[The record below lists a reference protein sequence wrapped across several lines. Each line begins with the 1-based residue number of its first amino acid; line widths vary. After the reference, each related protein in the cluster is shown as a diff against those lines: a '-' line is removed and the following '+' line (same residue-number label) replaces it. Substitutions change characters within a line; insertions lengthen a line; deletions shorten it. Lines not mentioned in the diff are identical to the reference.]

1 MVKPIKQFEISSL
14 KVSGFKCFAEERS
27 FSFGPMNAIF
37 GHNAQGK
44 STIADAI
51 SYAITGVSFF
61 GSNRMDRLRAPGKNI
76 SVELQIVDGEG
87 QPHCLIRNRV
97 GDNTDVFWDGQP
109 IAAKDLNTVFAERD
123 LFLAVF
129 NPLYL
134 IEVLGNKGRDLF
146 ERYMPEVPHEKVM
159 EQLSEHNQ
167 SILAQNPFLS
177 PEALVK
183 QTRES
188 IRELE
193 STLTYCQGQQDLLR
207 SQREQS
213 GVLLADRQKEL
224 QDCRVRIQELES
236 IRTTGFDGSDLKER
250 LADLYSL
257 HEEYVREQASLP
269 QTDDLDAKF
278 RDLTQKR
285 AKREADVYHSQYA
298 QALADTQ
305 KQINELGMELARHR
319 HILAGL
325 QPGIR
330 CPMCYQTVTQE
341 TLPALKD
348 EFEATIRRI
357 CAQGK
362 ELSGQLDELH
372 GLDEKARE
380 VFEAF
385 RAQDIAMCNLELA
398 DIELRRQ
405 QAVDAVRAENERR
418 QQKISEIRE
427 EIQNIE
433 LDLET
438 GRLSSEE
445 MVELECFKERAK
457 ALEAEIEVLTE
468 QQGSSMGADVAPGIS
483 AEEINAEI
491 VKKNELLIQG
501 LQVRLDDEKNPERKY
516 RWLASRGRPHGV
528 RCPAW
533 IHVTGN
539 PSATT
544 AYLTEGGLKGDVA
557 SFLDDDALFLCFAGV
572 TAVKHLEDTLRQME
586 QIQEVV
592 ITLDMDKLMNWRVQN
607 ALTKIIA
614 LVRSIRGIKIR
625 VMNWNMTFKGI
636 DDFYLARNY
645 AAKQGVNILDMSS
658 NFITI
663 YLEDLWKREYPKQ
676 DRGFIHTCE
685 WEELTL
691 PVNELTAD
699 PPKDMRKAKNY
710 LRLLQEG
717 TADFPPLVCVN
728 RMVIDG
734 QHRFW
739 AYRQA
744 GFQQVKVYQNKPWAM
759 PAAA

>member
-418 QQKISEIRE
+418 QQKTSEIRE

-491 VKKNELLIQG
+491 VKKNELLTALSSYIAERVRQRFDHLDLNRVSISLYEVSKTTGEVRDVFKFNYEDRPYVILSLSEKIKAG
-501 LQVRLDDEKNPERKY
+501 LEVSEL
-516 RWLASRGRPHGV
+516 
-528 RCPAW
+528 
-533 IHVTGN
+533 
-539 PSATT
+539 
-544 AYLTEGGLKGDVA
+544 LKKI
-557 SFLDDDALFLCFAGV
+557 AGINYPV
-572 TAVKHLEDTLRQME
+572 
-586 QIQEVV
+586 
-592 ITLDMDKLMNWRVQN
+592 
-607 ALTKIIA
+607 
-614 LVRSIRGIKIR
+614 
-625 VMNWNMTFKGI
+625 FI
-636 DDFYLARNY
+636 DN
-645 AAKQGVNILDMSS
+645 GESV
-658 NFITI
+658 
-663 YLEDLWKREYPKQ
+663 P
-676 DRGFIHTCE
+676 
-685 WEELTL
+685 
-691 PVNELTAD
+691 
-699 PPKDMRKAKNY
+699 
-710 LRLLQEG
+710 
-717 TADFPPLVCVN
+717 
-728 RMVIDG
+728 VIDNVRPSG
-734 QHRFW
+734 QTFISQVVKNEQLRVEILG
-739 AYRQA
+739 AAPAGRSEQA
-744 GFQQVKVYQNKPWAM
+744 A
-759 PAAA
+759 

>member
-491 VKKNELLIQG
+491 VKKNELLTALSSYIAERVRQ
-501 LQVRLDDEKNPERKY
+501 RLDHLDLNRVSISLYEVSKTTGEVRDVFKFNYEDRPYVILSLSEKIK
-516 RWLASRGRPHGV
+516 A
-528 RCPAW
+528 
-533 IHVTGN
+533 
-539 PSATT
+539 
-544 AYLTEGGLKGDVA
+544 GLEVSELLKKI
-557 SFLDDDALFLCFAGV
+557 AGINYPV
-572 TAVKHLEDTLRQME
+572 
-586 QIQEVV
+586 
-592 ITLDMDKLMNWRVQN
+592 
-607 ALTKIIA
+607 
-614 LVRSIRGIKIR
+614 
-625 VMNWNMTFKGI
+625 FI
-636 DDFYLARNY
+636 DN
-645 AAKQGVNILDMSS
+645 GESV
-658 NFITI
+658 
-663 YLEDLWKREYPKQ
+663 P
-676 DRGFIHTCE
+676 
-685 WEELTL
+685 
-691 PVNELTAD
+691 
-699 PPKDMRKAKNY
+699 
-710 LRLLQEG
+710 
-717 TADFPPLVCVN
+717 
-728 RMVIDG
+728 VIDNVRPSG
-734 QHRFW
+734 QTFISQVVKNEQLRVEILG
-739 AYRQA
+739 AAPAGRSEQA
-744 GFQQVKVYQNKPWAM
+744 A
-759 PAAA
+759 

>member
-319 HILAGL
+319 HILAAL

-491 VKKNELLIQG
+491 VKKNELLTALSSYIAERVRQRFDHLDLNRVSISLYEVSKTTGEVRDVFKFNYEDRPYVILSLSEKIKAG
-501 LQVRLDDEKNPERKY
+501 LEVSEL
-516 RWLASRGRPHGV
+516 
-528 RCPAW
+528 
-533 IHVTGN
+533 
-539 PSATT
+539 
-544 AYLTEGGLKGDVA
+544 LKKI
-557 SFLDDDALFLCFAGV
+557 AGINYPV
-572 TAVKHLEDTLRQME
+572 
-586 QIQEVV
+586 
-592 ITLDMDKLMNWRVQN
+592 
-607 ALTKIIA
+607 
-614 LVRSIRGIKIR
+614 
-625 VMNWNMTFKGI
+625 FI
-636 DDFYLARNY
+636 DN
-645 AAKQGVNILDMSS
+645 GESV
-658 NFITI
+658 
-663 YLEDLWKREYPKQ
+663 P
-676 DRGFIHTCE
+676 
-685 WEELTL
+685 
-691 PVNELTAD
+691 
-699 PPKDMRKAKNY
+699 
-710 LRLLQEG
+710 
-717 TADFPPLVCVN
+717 
-728 RMVIDG
+728 VIDNVRPSG
-734 QHRFW
+734 QTFISQVVKNEQLRVEILG
-739 AYRQA
+739 AAPAGRSEQA
-744 GFQQVKVYQNKPWAM
+744 A
-759 PAAA
+759 

>member
-224 QDCRVRIQELES
+224 QDCRIRIQELES

-457 ALEAEIEVLTE
+457 ALEAELEVLTE

-491 VKKNELLIQG
+491 VKKNELLTALSSYIAERVRQRFDHLDLNRVSISLYEVSKTTGEVRDVFKFNYEDRPYVILSLSEKIKAG
-501 LQVRLDDEKNPERKY
+501 LEVSEL
-516 RWLASRGRPHGV
+516 
-528 RCPAW
+528 
-533 IHVTGN
+533 
-539 PSATT
+539 
-544 AYLTEGGLKGDVA
+544 LKKI
-557 SFLDDDALFLCFAGV
+557 AGINYPV
-572 TAVKHLEDTLRQME
+572 
-586 QIQEVV
+586 
-592 ITLDMDKLMNWRVQN
+592 
-607 ALTKIIA
+607 
-614 LVRSIRGIKIR
+614 
-625 VMNWNMTFKGI
+625 FI
-636 DDFYLARNY
+636 DN
-645 AAKQGVNILDMSS
+645 GESV
-658 NFITI
+658 
-663 YLEDLWKREYPKQ
+663 P
-676 DRGFIHTCE
+676 
-685 WEELTL
+685 
-691 PVNELTAD
+691 
-699 PPKDMRKAKNY
+699 
-710 LRLLQEG
+710 
-717 TADFPPLVCVN
+717 
-728 RMVIDG
+728 VIDNVRPSG
-734 QHRFW
+734 QTFISQVVKNEQLRVEILG
-739 AYRQA
+739 AAPAGRSEQA
-744 GFQQVKVYQNKPWAM
+744 A
-759 PAAA
+759 

>member
-491 VKKNELLIQG
+491 VKKNDLLTALSSYIAERVRQRFDHLDLNRVSISLYEVSKTTGEVRDVFKFNYEDRPYVILSLSEKIKAGLEVSELLKKI
-501 LQVRLDDEKNPERKY
+501 
-516 RWLASRGRPHGV
+516 
-528 RCPAW
+528 
-533 IHVTGN
+533 
-539 PSATT
+539 
-544 AYLTEGGLKGDVA
+544 
-557 SFLDDDALFLCFAGV
+557 AGINYPV
-572 TAVKHLEDTLRQME
+572 
-586 QIQEVV
+586 
-592 ITLDMDKLMNWRVQN
+592 
-607 ALTKIIA
+607 
-614 LVRSIRGIKIR
+614 
-625 VMNWNMTFKGI
+625 FI
-636 DDFYLARNY
+636 DN
-645 AAKQGVNILDMSS
+645 GESV
-658 NFITI
+658 
-663 YLEDLWKREYPKQ
+663 P
-676 DRGFIHTCE
+676 
-685 WEELTL
+685 
-691 PVNELTAD
+691 
-699 PPKDMRKAKNY
+699 
-710 LRLLQEG
+710 
-717 TADFPPLVCVN
+717 
-728 RMVIDG
+728 VIDNVRPSG
-734 QHRFW
+734 QTFISQVVKNEQLRVEILG
-739 AYRQA
+739 AAPAGRSEQA
-744 GFQQVKVYQNKPWAM
+744 A
-759 PAAA
+759 

>member
-385 RAQDIAMCNLELA
+385 RAQDIAMCNQELA

-491 VKKNELLIQG
+491 VKKNELLTALSSYIAERVRQRFDHLDLNRVSISLYEVSKTTGEVRDVFKFNYEDRPYVILSLSEKIKAG
-501 LQVRLDDEKNPERKY
+501 LEVSEL
-516 RWLASRGRPHGV
+516 
-528 RCPAW
+528 
-533 IHVTGN
+533 
-539 PSATT
+539 
-544 AYLTEGGLKGDVA
+544 LKKI
-557 SFLDDDALFLCFAGV
+557 AGINYPV
-572 TAVKHLEDTLRQME
+572 
-586 QIQEVV
+586 
-592 ITLDMDKLMNWRVQN
+592 
-607 ALTKIIA
+607 
-614 LVRSIRGIKIR
+614 
-625 VMNWNMTFKGI
+625 FI
-636 DDFYLARNY
+636 DN
-645 AAKQGVNILDMSS
+645 GESV
-658 NFITI
+658 
-663 YLEDLWKREYPKQ
+663 P
-676 DRGFIHTCE
+676 
-685 WEELTL
+685 
-691 PVNELTAD
+691 
-699 PPKDMRKAKNY
+699 
-710 LRLLQEG
+710 
-717 TADFPPLVCVN
+717 
-728 RMVIDG
+728 VIDNVRPSG
-734 QHRFW
+734 QTFISQVVKNEQLRVEILG
-739 AYRQA
+739 AAPAGRSEQA
-744 GFQQVKVYQNKPWAM
+744 A
-759 PAAA
+759 

>member
-193 STLTYCQGQQDLLR
+193 STLTYCQGQQDLLQ

-362 ELSGQLDELH
+362 ELSVQLDELH

-380 VFEAF
+380 VFDAF
-385 RAQDIAMCNLELA
+385 RAQDIAMCNQELA

-418 QQKISEIRE
+418 QQKISELRE

-433 LDLET
+433 LDLEA
-438 GRLSSEE
+438 GRLSPEE
-445 MVELECFKERAK
+445 MAELEHSKERAK

-468 QQGSSMGADVAPGIS
+468 QQGSSAATGMDPGTS
-483 AEEINAEI
+483 AEEIKAGI
-491 VKKNELLIQG
+491 AKKNELLTALSSYIAERVRQRFDHLDLNRVSISLYEVSKTTGEVRDVFKFNYEDRPYVILSLSEKIKAG
-501 LQVRLDDEKNPERKY
+501 LEVSEL
-516 RWLASRGRPHGV
+516 
-528 RCPAW
+528 
-533 IHVTGN
+533 
-539 PSATT
+539 
-544 AYLTEGGLKGDVA
+544 LKKI
-557 SFLDDDALFLCFAGV
+557 AGINYPV
-572 TAVKHLEDTLRQME
+572 
-586 QIQEVV
+586 
-592 ITLDMDKLMNWRVQN
+592 
-607 ALTKIIA
+607 
-614 LVRSIRGIKIR
+614 
-625 VMNWNMTFKGI
+625 FI
-636 DDFYLARNY
+636 DN
-645 AAKQGVNILDMSS
+645 GESV
-658 NFITI
+658 
-663 YLEDLWKREYPKQ
+663 P
-676 DRGFIHTCE
+676 
-685 WEELTL
+685 
-691 PVNELTAD
+691 
-699 PPKDMRKAKNY
+699 
-710 LRLLQEG
+710 
-717 TADFPPLVCVN
+717 
-728 RMVIDG
+728 VIDNVRPSG
-734 QHRFW
+734 QTFISQVVKNEQLRVEILG
-739 AYRQA
+739 AAPAGRSEQA
-744 GFQQVKVYQNKPWAM
+744 A
-759 PAAA
+759 

>member
-1 MVKPIKQFEISSL
+1 MKTLYVPKGKTL
-14 KVSGFKCFAEERS
+14 HYERLECQT
-27 FSFGPMNAIF
+27 I
-37 GHNAQGK
+37 
-44 STIADAI
+44 IADGTLVVDGAVRAKRITGKGLLDAGSVYSPAVSVRDLDTVKVVCDLLAAEYVRAVEVIVSSSAVVSRYLEAEYVEARKLTVSKHQI
-51 SYAITGVSFF
+51 SELRVEEFTYAITGVSFF

-491 VKKNELLIQG
+491 VKKNELLTALSSYIAERVRQRFDHLDLNRVSISLYEVSKTTGEVRDVFKFNYEDRPYVILSLSEKIKAG
-501 LQVRLDDEKNPERKY
+501 LEVSEL
-516 RWLASRGRPHGV
+516 
-528 RCPAW
+528 
-533 IHVTGN
+533 
-539 PSATT
+539 
-544 AYLTEGGLKGDVA
+544 LKKI
-557 SFLDDDALFLCFAGV
+557 AGINYPV
-572 TAVKHLEDTLRQME
+572 
-586 QIQEVV
+586 
-592 ITLDMDKLMNWRVQN
+592 
-607 ALTKIIA
+607 
-614 LVRSIRGIKIR
+614 
-625 VMNWNMTFKGI
+625 FI
-636 DDFYLARNY
+636 DN
-645 AAKQGVNILDMSS
+645 GESV
-658 NFITI
+658 
-663 YLEDLWKREYPKQ
+663 P
-676 DRGFIHTCE
+676 
-685 WEELTL
+685 
-691 PVNELTAD
+691 
-699 PPKDMRKAKNY
+699 
-710 LRLLQEG
+710 
-717 TADFPPLVCVN
+717 
-728 RMVIDG
+728 VIDNVRPSG
-734 QHRFW
+734 QTFISQVVKNEQLRVEILG
-739 AYRQA
+739 AAPAGRSEQA
-744 GFQQVKVYQNKPWAM
+744 A
-759 PAAA
+759 

>member
-27 FSFGPMNAIF
+27 FSFGSMNAIF

-159 EQLSEHNQ
+159 AQLSEHNQ

-193 STLTYCQGQQDLLR
+193 RTLTYCQGQQDLLQ
-207 SQREQS
+207 SQKEQS
-213 GVLLADRQKEL
+213 GLLLADRHKEL
-224 QDCRVRIQELES
+224 QERRIRIQELES

-372 GLDEKARE
+372 GLDEKARD
-380 VFEAF
+380 VFESF
-385 RAQDIAMCNLELA
+385 RAQDIAMCNQELA

-405 QAVDAVRAENERR
+405 QAVDAVRVENERR

-438 GRLSSEE
+438 GRLSPEE

-468 QQGSSMGADVAPGIS
+468 QQGSSMVADMAPGIS
-483 AEEINAEI
+483 AEEIKAEI
-491 VKKNELLIQG
+491 AKKNELLTALSSYIAER
-501 LQVRLDDEKNPERKY
+501 VRQRFDHLDLNRVSISLYEVSK
-516 RWLASRGRPHGV
+516 
-528 RCPAW
+528 
-533 IHVTGN
+533 
-539 PSATT
+539 TT
-544 AYLTEGGLKGDVA
+544 AEVHDVFKFNYEDRPYVILSLSEKIKAGLEVSELLKKI
-557 SFLDDDALFLCFAGV
+557 AGINYPV
-572 TAVKHLEDTLRQME
+572 
-586 QIQEVV
+586 
-592 ITLDMDKLMNWRVQN
+592 
-607 ALTKIIA
+607 
-614 LVRSIRGIKIR
+614 
-625 VMNWNMTFKGI
+625 FI
-636 DDFYLARNY
+636 DN
-645 AAKQGVNILDMSS
+645 GESV
-658 NFITI
+658 
-663 YLEDLWKREYPKQ
+663 P
-676 DRGFIHTCE
+676 
-685 WEELTL
+685 
-691 PVNELTAD
+691 
-699 PPKDMRKAKNY
+699 
-710 LRLLQEG
+710 
-717 TADFPPLVCVN
+717 
-728 RMVIDG
+728 VIDNVRPSG
-734 QHRFW
+734 QTFISQVVKNEQLRVEILG
-739 AYRQA
+739 AAPAGRSEQA
-744 GFQQVKVYQNKPWAM
+744 A
-759 PAAA
+759 

>member
-427 EIQNIE
+427 EIQNRE

-491 VKKNELLIQG
+491 VKKNELLTALSSYIAERVRQRFDHLDLNRVSISLYEVSKTTGEVRDVFKFNYEDRPYVILSLSEKIKAG
-501 LQVRLDDEKNPERKY
+501 LEVSEL
-516 RWLASRGRPHGV
+516 
-528 RCPAW
+528 
-533 IHVTGN
+533 
-539 PSATT
+539 
-544 AYLTEGGLKGDVA
+544 LKKI
-557 SFLDDDALFLCFAGV
+557 AGINYPV
-572 TAVKHLEDTLRQME
+572 
-586 QIQEVV
+586 
-592 ITLDMDKLMNWRVQN
+592 
-607 ALTKIIA
+607 
-614 LVRSIRGIKIR
+614 
-625 VMNWNMTFKGI
+625 FI
-636 DDFYLARNY
+636 DN
-645 AAKQGVNILDMSS
+645 GESV
-658 NFITI
+658 
-663 YLEDLWKREYPKQ
+663 P
-676 DRGFIHTCE
+676 
-685 WEELTL
+685 
-691 PVNELTAD
+691 
-699 PPKDMRKAKNY
+699 
-710 LRLLQEG
+710 
-717 TADFPPLVCVN
+717 
-728 RMVIDG
+728 VIDNVRPSG
-734 QHRFW
+734 QTFISQVVKNEQLRVEILG
-739 AYRQA
+739 AAPAGRSEQA
-744 GFQQVKVYQNKPWAM
+744 A
-759 PAAA
+759 

>member
-372 GLDEKARE
+372 GLDEKVRE

-491 VKKNELLIQG
+491 VKKNELLTALSSYIAERVRQRFDHLDLNRVSISLYEVSKTTGEVRDVFKFNYEDRPYVILSLSEKIKAG
-501 LQVRLDDEKNPERKY
+501 LEVSEL
-516 RWLASRGRPHGV
+516 
-528 RCPAW
+528 
-533 IHVTGN
+533 
-539 PSATT
+539 
-544 AYLTEGGLKGDVA
+544 LKKI
-557 SFLDDDALFLCFAGV
+557 AGINYPV
-572 TAVKHLEDTLRQME
+572 
-586 QIQEVV
+586 
-592 ITLDMDKLMNWRVQN
+592 
-607 ALTKIIA
+607 
-614 LVRSIRGIKIR
+614 
-625 VMNWNMTFKGI
+625 FI
-636 DDFYLARNY
+636 DN
-645 AAKQGVNILDMSS
+645 GESV
-658 NFITI
+658 
-663 YLEDLWKREYPKQ
+663 P
-676 DRGFIHTCE
+676 
-685 WEELTL
+685 
-691 PVNELTAD
+691 
-699 PPKDMRKAKNY
+699 
-710 LRLLQEG
+710 
-717 TADFPPLVCVN
+717 
-728 RMVIDG
+728 VIDNVRPSG
-734 QHRFW
+734 QTFISQVVKNEQLRVEILG
-739 AYRQA
+739 AAPAGRSEQA
-744 GFQQVKVYQNKPWAM
+744 A
-759 PAAA
+759 

>member
-330 CPMCYQTVTQE
+330 WPMCYQTVTQE

-491 VKKNELLIQG
+491 VKKNELLTALSSYIAERVRQRFDHLDLNRVSISLYEVSKTTGEVRDVFKFNYEDRPYVILSLSEKIKAG
-501 LQVRLDDEKNPERKY
+501 LEVSEL
-516 RWLASRGRPHGV
+516 
-528 RCPAW
+528 
-533 IHVTGN
+533 
-539 PSATT
+539 
-544 AYLTEGGLKGDVA
+544 LKKI
-557 SFLDDDALFLCFAGV
+557 AGINYPV
-572 TAVKHLEDTLRQME
+572 
-586 QIQEVV
+586 
-592 ITLDMDKLMNWRVQN
+592 
-607 ALTKIIA
+607 
-614 LVRSIRGIKIR
+614 
-625 VMNWNMTFKGI
+625 FI
-636 DDFYLARNY
+636 DN
-645 AAKQGVNILDMSS
+645 GESV
-658 NFITI
+658 
-663 YLEDLWKREYPKQ
+663 P
-676 DRGFIHTCE
+676 
-685 WEELTL
+685 
-691 PVNELTAD
+691 
-699 PPKDMRKAKNY
+699 
-710 LRLLQEG
+710 
-717 TADFPPLVCVN
+717 
-728 RMVIDG
+728 VIDNVRPSG
-734 QHRFW
+734 QTFISQVVKNEQLRVEILG
-739 AYRQA
+739 AAPAGRSEQA
-744 GFQQVKVYQNKPWAM
+744 A
-759 PAAA
+759 

>member
-468 QQGSSMGADVAPGIS
+468 QQGSSMGADVAPDIS

-491 VKKNELLIQG
+491 VKKNELLTALSSYIAERVRQRFDHLDLNRVSISLYEVSKTTGEVRDVFKFNYEDRPYVILSLSEKIKAG
-501 LQVRLDDEKNPERKY
+501 LEVSEL
-516 RWLASRGRPHGV
+516 
-528 RCPAW
+528 
-533 IHVTGN
+533 
-539 PSATT
+539 
-544 AYLTEGGLKGDVA
+544 LKKI
-557 SFLDDDALFLCFAGV
+557 AGINYPV
-572 TAVKHLEDTLRQME
+572 
-586 QIQEVV
+586 
-592 ITLDMDKLMNWRVQN
+592 
-607 ALTKIIA
+607 
-614 LVRSIRGIKIR
+614 
-625 VMNWNMTFKGI
+625 FI
-636 DDFYLARNY
+636 DN
-645 AAKQGVNILDMSS
+645 GESV
-658 NFITI
+658 
-663 YLEDLWKREYPKQ
+663 P
-676 DRGFIHTCE
+676 
-685 WEELTL
+685 
-691 PVNELTAD
+691 
-699 PPKDMRKAKNY
+699 
-710 LRLLQEG
+710 
-717 TADFPPLVCVN
+717 
-728 RMVIDG
+728 VIDNVRPSG
-734 QHRFW
+734 QTFISQVVKNEQLRVEILG
-739 AYRQA
+739 AAPAGRSEQA
-744 GFQQVKVYQNKPWAM
+744 A
-759 PAAA
+759 

>member
-76 SVELQIVDGEG
+76 SVELQIVDGKG

-193 STLTYCQGQQDLLR
+193 STLTYCQGQQDLLQ

-224 QDCRVRIQELES
+224 QDCRIRIQELES

-385 RAQDIAMCNLELA
+385 RAQDIAMCNQELA

-491 VKKNELLIQG
+491 VKKNELLTALSSYIAERVRQRFDHLDLNRVSISLYEVSKTTGEVRDVFKFNYEDRPYVILSLSEKIKAG
-501 LQVRLDDEKNPERKY
+501 LEVSEL
-516 RWLASRGRPHGV
+516 
-528 RCPAW
+528 
-533 IHVTGN
+533 
-539 PSATT
+539 
-544 AYLTEGGLKGDVA
+544 LKKI
-557 SFLDDDALFLCFAGV
+557 AGINYPV
-572 TAVKHLEDTLRQME
+572 
-586 QIQEVV
+586 
-592 ITLDMDKLMNWRVQN
+592 
-607 ALTKIIA
+607 
-614 LVRSIRGIKIR
+614 
-625 VMNWNMTFKGI
+625 FI
-636 DDFYLARNY
+636 DN
-645 AAKQGVNILDMSS
+645 GESV
-658 NFITI
+658 
-663 YLEDLWKREYPKQ
+663 P
-676 DRGFIHTCE
+676 
-685 WEELTL
+685 
-691 PVNELTAD
+691 
-699 PPKDMRKAKNY
+699 
-710 LRLLQEG
+710 
-717 TADFPPLVCVN
+717 
-728 RMVIDG
+728 VIDNVRPSG
-734 QHRFW
+734 QTFISQVVKNEQLRVEILG
-739 AYRQA
+739 AAPTGRSEQA
-744 GFQQVKVYQNKPWAM
+744 A
-759 PAAA
+759 

>member
-1 MVKPIKQFEISSL
+1 MIFSKSRPVKIVLVGTGGTGGYIVPQLYRLLYALDRPIRVILCDGDLVEEKNLGRQNFIEADLGKNKAMVLAERYSNAFGIETSYIPQYVEDEEMLEELLEPLQYPQNRYVTNQNGEAVRKVISEIVILIGAVDNNRSRQVFHSVFQRAKELIYIDSGNSKASGQVICGVRRSGKTFYQPVASLYPEVLEQTDKFPTELSCAEASISAPQTMVKPIKQFEISSL

-330 CPMCYQTVTQE
+330 CPMCYQTV
-341 TLPALKD
+341 P
-348 EFEATIRRI
+348 
-357 CAQGK
+357 K
-362 ELSGQLDELH
+362 EH
-372 GLDEKARE
+372 
-380 VFEAF
+380 
-385 RAQDIAMCNLELA
+385 
-398 DIELRRQ
+398 
-405 QAVDAVRAENERR
+405 AE
-418 QQKISEIRE
+418 
-427 EIQNIE
+427 
-433 LDLET
+433 
-438 GRLSSEE
+438 
-445 MVELECFKERAK
+445 
-457 ALEAEIEVLTE
+457 
-468 QQGSSMGADVAPGIS
+468 
-483 AEEINAEI
+483 
-491 VKKNELLIQG
+491 
-501 LQVRLDDEKNPERKY
+501 
-516 RWLASRGRPHGV
+516 
-528 RCPAW
+528 
-533 IHVTGN
+533 
-539 PSATT
+539 
-544 AYLTEGGLKGDVA
+544 
-557 SFLDDDALFLCFAGV
+557 
-572 TAVKHLEDTLRQME
+572 
-586 QIQEVV
+586 
-592 ITLDMDKLMNWRVQN
+592 
-607 ALTKIIA
+607 
-614 LVRSIRGIKIR
+614 
-625 VMNWNMTFKGI
+625 
-636 DDFYLARNY
+636 
-645 AAKQGVNILDMSS
+645 
-658 NFITI
+658 
-663 YLEDLWKREYPKQ
+663 
-676 DRGFIHTCE
+676 
-685 WEELTL
+685 
-691 PVNELTAD
+691 
-699 PPKDMRKAKNY
+699 
-710 LRLLQEG
+710 
-717 TADFPPLVCVN
+717 
-728 RMVIDG
+728 
-734 QHRFW
+734 
-739 AYRQA
+739 
-744 GFQQVKVYQNKPWAM
+744 
-759 PAAA
+759 

>member
-305 KQINELGMELARHR
+305 KQNNELGMELARHR

-491 VKKNELLIQG
+491 VKKNELLTALSSYIAERVRQRFDHLDLNRVSISLYEVSKTTGEVRDVFKFNYEDRPYVILSLSEKIKAG
-501 LQVRLDDEKNPERKY
+501 LEVSEL
-516 RWLASRGRPHGV
+516 
-528 RCPAW
+528 
-533 IHVTGN
+533 
-539 PSATT
+539 
-544 AYLTEGGLKGDVA
+544 LKKI
-557 SFLDDDALFLCFAGV
+557 AGINYPV
-572 TAVKHLEDTLRQME
+572 
-586 QIQEVV
+586 
-592 ITLDMDKLMNWRVQN
+592 
-607 ALTKIIA
+607 
-614 LVRSIRGIKIR
+614 
-625 VMNWNMTFKGI
+625 FI
-636 DDFYLARNY
+636 DN
-645 AAKQGVNILDMSS
+645 GESV
-658 NFITI
+658 
-663 YLEDLWKREYPKQ
+663 P
-676 DRGFIHTCE
+676 
-685 WEELTL
+685 
-691 PVNELTAD
+691 
-699 PPKDMRKAKNY
+699 
-710 LRLLQEG
+710 
-717 TADFPPLVCVN
+717 
-728 RMVIDG
+728 VIDNVRPSG
-734 QHRFW
+734 QTFISQVVKNEQLRVEILG
-739 AYRQA
+739 AAPAGRSEQA
-744 GFQQVKVYQNKPWAM
+744 A
-759 PAAA
+759 

>member
-159 EQLSEHNQ
+159 EQLSEHNL

-491 VKKNELLIQG
+491 VKKNELLTALSSYIAERVRQRFDHLDLNRVSISLYEVSKTTGEVRDVFKFNYEDRPYVILSLSEKIKAG
-501 LQVRLDDEKNPERKY
+501 LEVSEL
-516 RWLASRGRPHGV
+516 
-528 RCPAW
+528 
-533 IHVTGN
+533 
-539 PSATT
+539 
-544 AYLTEGGLKGDVA
+544 LKKI
-557 SFLDDDALFLCFAGV
+557 AGINYPV
-572 TAVKHLEDTLRQME
+572 
-586 QIQEVV
+586 
-592 ITLDMDKLMNWRVQN
+592 
-607 ALTKIIA
+607 
-614 LVRSIRGIKIR
+614 
-625 VMNWNMTFKGI
+625 FI
-636 DDFYLARNY
+636 DN
-645 AAKQGVNILDMSS
+645 GESV
-658 NFITI
+658 
-663 YLEDLWKREYPKQ
+663 P
-676 DRGFIHTCE
+676 
-685 WEELTL
+685 
-691 PVNELTAD
+691 
-699 PPKDMRKAKNY
+699 
-710 LRLLQEG
+710 
-717 TADFPPLVCVN
+717 
-728 RMVIDG
+728 VIDNVRPSG
-734 QHRFW
+734 QTFISQVVKNEQLRVEILG
-739 AYRQA
+739 AAPAGRSEQA
-744 GFQQVKVYQNKPWAM
+744 A
-759 PAAA
+759 

>member
-491 VKKNELLIQG
+491 VKKNELLTALSSYIAERVRQRFDHLDLNRVSISLYEVSKTTGEVRDVFKFNYEDRPYVILSLSEKIKAG
-501 LQVRLDDEKNPERKY
+501 LEVSEL
-516 RWLASRGRPHGV
+516 
-528 RCPAW
+528 
-533 IHVTGN
+533 
-539 PSATT
+539 
-544 AYLTEGGLKGDVA
+544 LKKI
-557 SFLDDDALFLCFAGV
+557 AGINYPV
-572 TAVKHLEDTLRQME
+572 
-586 QIQEVV
+586 
-592 ITLDMDKLMNWRVQN
+592 
-607 ALTKIIA
+607 
-614 LVRSIRGIKIR
+614 
-625 VMNWNMTFKGI
+625 FI
-636 DDFYLARNY
+636 DN
-645 AAKQGVNILDMSS
+645 GESV
-658 NFITI
+658 
-663 YLEDLWKREYPKQ
+663 P
-676 DRGFIHTCE
+676 
-685 WEELTL
+685 
-691 PVNELTAD
+691 
-699 PPKDMRKAKNY
+699 
-710 LRLLQEG
+710 
-717 TADFPPLVCVN
+717 
-728 RMVIDG
+728 VIDNVRPSG
-734 QHRFW
+734 QTFISQVVKNEQLRVEILG
-739 AYRQA
+739 AASAGRSEQA
-744 GFQQVKVYQNKPWAM
+744 A
-759 PAAA
+759 

>member
-285 AKREADVYHSQYA
+285 AKRKADVYHSQYA

-491 VKKNELLIQG
+491 VKKNELLTALSSYIAERVRQRFDHLDLNRVSISLYEVSKTTGEVRDVFKFNYEDRPYVILSLSEKIKAG
-501 LQVRLDDEKNPERKY
+501 LEVSEL
-516 RWLASRGRPHGV
+516 
-528 RCPAW
+528 
-533 IHVTGN
+533 
-539 PSATT
+539 
-544 AYLTEGGLKGDVA
+544 LKKI
-557 SFLDDDALFLCFAGV
+557 AGINYPV
-572 TAVKHLEDTLRQME
+572 
-586 QIQEVV
+586 
-592 ITLDMDKLMNWRVQN
+592 
-607 ALTKIIA
+607 
-614 LVRSIRGIKIR
+614 
-625 VMNWNMTFKGI
+625 FI
-636 DDFYLARNY
+636 DN
-645 AAKQGVNILDMSS
+645 GESV
-658 NFITI
+658 
-663 YLEDLWKREYPKQ
+663 P
-676 DRGFIHTCE
+676 
-685 WEELTL
+685 
-691 PVNELTAD
+691 
-699 PPKDMRKAKNY
+699 
-710 LRLLQEG
+710 
-717 TADFPPLVCVN
+717 
-728 RMVIDG
+728 VIDNVRPSG
-734 QHRFW
+734 QTFISQVVKNEQLRVEILG
-739 AYRQA
+739 AAPAGRSEQA
-744 GFQQVKVYQNKPWAM
+744 A
-759 PAAA
+759 

>member
-418 QQKISEIRE
+418 KQKISEIRE

-491 VKKNELLIQG
+491 VKKNELLTALSSYIAERVRQRFDHLDLNRVSISLYEVSKTTGEVRDVFKFNYEDRPYVILSLSEKIKAG
-501 LQVRLDDEKNPERKY
+501 LEVSEL
-516 RWLASRGRPHGV
+516 
-528 RCPAW
+528 
-533 IHVTGN
+533 
-539 PSATT
+539 
-544 AYLTEGGLKGDVA
+544 LKKI
-557 SFLDDDALFLCFAGV
+557 AGINYPV
-572 TAVKHLEDTLRQME
+572 
-586 QIQEVV
+586 
-592 ITLDMDKLMNWRVQN
+592 
-607 ALTKIIA
+607 
-614 LVRSIRGIKIR
+614 
-625 VMNWNMTFKGI
+625 FI
-636 DDFYLARNY
+636 DN
-645 AAKQGVNILDMSS
+645 GESV
-658 NFITI
+658 
-663 YLEDLWKREYPKQ
+663 P
-676 DRGFIHTCE
+676 
-685 WEELTL
+685 
-691 PVNELTAD
+691 
-699 PPKDMRKAKNY
+699 
-710 LRLLQEG
+710 
-717 TADFPPLVCVN
+717 
-728 RMVIDG
+728 VIDNVRPSG
-734 QHRFW
+734 QTFISQVVKNEQLRVEILG
-739 AYRQA
+739 AAPAGRSEQA
-744 GFQQVKVYQNKPWAM
+744 A
-759 PAAA
+759 

>member
-167 SILAQNPFLS
+167 SILAQNPFIS

-491 VKKNELLIQG
+491 VKKNELLTALSSYIAERVRQRFDHLDLNRVSISLYEVSKTTGEVRDVFKFNYEDRPYVILSLSEKIKAG
-501 LQVRLDDEKNPERKY
+501 LEVSEL
-516 RWLASRGRPHGV
+516 
-528 RCPAW
+528 
-533 IHVTGN
+533 
-539 PSATT
+539 
-544 AYLTEGGLKGDVA
+544 LKKI
-557 SFLDDDALFLCFAGV
+557 AGINYPV
-572 TAVKHLEDTLRQME
+572 
-586 QIQEVV
+586 
-592 ITLDMDKLMNWRVQN
+592 
-607 ALTKIIA
+607 
-614 LVRSIRGIKIR
+614 
-625 VMNWNMTFKGI
+625 FI
-636 DDFYLARNY
+636 DN
-645 AAKQGVNILDMSS
+645 GESV
-658 NFITI
+658 
-663 YLEDLWKREYPKQ
+663 P
-676 DRGFIHTCE
+676 
-685 WEELTL
+685 
-691 PVNELTAD
+691 
-699 PPKDMRKAKNY
+699 
-710 LRLLQEG
+710 
-717 TADFPPLVCVN
+717 
-728 RMVIDG
+728 VIDNVRPSG
-734 QHRFW
+734 QTFISQVVKNEQLRVEILG
-739 AYRQA
+739 AAPAGRSEQA
-744 GFQQVKVYQNKPWAM
+744 A
-759 PAAA
+759 

>member
-193 STLTYCQGQQDLLR
+193 STLTYCQGQQDLLQ

-213 GVLLADRQKEL
+213 GVLLTDRQKEL

-385 RAQDIAMCNLELA
+385 RAQDIAMCNQELA

-405 QAVDAVRAENERR
+405 QAVDAVRVENERR

-438 GRLSSEE
+438 GCLSPEE
-445 MVELECFKERAK
+445 MAELEHSKERAK

-468 QQGSSMGADVAPGIS
+468 QQGSSAATGMDPGTS
-483 AEEINAEI
+483 AEEIKAGI
-491 VKKNELLIQG
+491 AKKNELLTALSSYIAERVRQRFDHLDLNRVSISLYEVSKTTGEVRDVFKFNYEDRPYVILSLSEKIKAG
-501 LQVRLDDEKNPERKY
+501 LEVSEL
-516 RWLASRGRPHGV
+516 
-528 RCPAW
+528 
-533 IHVTGN
+533 
-539 PSATT
+539 
-544 AYLTEGGLKGDVA
+544 LKKI
-557 SFLDDDALFLCFAGV
+557 AGINYPV
-572 TAVKHLEDTLRQME
+572 
-586 QIQEVV
+586 
-592 ITLDMDKLMNWRVQN
+592 
-607 ALTKIIA
+607 
-614 LVRSIRGIKIR
+614 
-625 VMNWNMTFKGI
+625 FI
-636 DDFYLARNY
+636 DN
-645 AAKQGVNILDMSS
+645 GESV
-658 NFITI
+658 
-663 YLEDLWKREYPKQ
+663 P
-676 DRGFIHTCE
+676 
-685 WEELTL
+685 
-691 PVNELTAD
+691 
-699 PPKDMRKAKNY
+699 
-710 LRLLQEG
+710 
-717 TADFPPLVCVN
+717 
-728 RMVIDG
+728 VIDNVRPSG
-734 QHRFW
+734 QTFISQVVKNEQLRVEILG
-739 AYRQA
+739 AAPAGRSEQA
-744 GFQQVKVYQNKPWAM
+744 A
-759 PAAA
+759 

>member
-76 SVELQIVDGEG
+76 SVELQIVDGKG

-193 STLTYCQGQQDLLR
+193 STLTYCQGQQDLLQ

-224 QDCRVRIQELES
+224 QDCRIRIQELES

-385 RAQDIAMCNLELA
+385 RAQDIAMCNQELA

-491 VKKNELLIQG
+491 VKKNELLTALSSYIAERVRQRFDHLDLNRVSISLYEVSKTTGEVRDVFKFNYEDRPYVILALSEKIKAG
-501 LQVRLDDEKNPERKY
+501 LEVSEL
-516 RWLASRGRPHGV
+516 
-528 RCPAW
+528 
-533 IHVTGN
+533 
-539 PSATT
+539 
-544 AYLTEGGLKGDVA
+544 LKKI
-557 SFLDDDALFLCFAGV
+557 AGINYPV
-572 TAVKHLEDTLRQME
+572 
-586 QIQEVV
+586 
-592 ITLDMDKLMNWRVQN
+592 
-607 ALTKIIA
+607 
-614 LVRSIRGIKIR
+614 
-625 VMNWNMTFKGI
+625 FI
-636 DDFYLARNY
+636 DN
-645 AAKQGVNILDMSS
+645 GESV
-658 NFITI
+658 
-663 YLEDLWKREYPKQ
+663 P
-676 DRGFIHTCE
+676 
-685 WEELTL
+685 
-691 PVNELTAD
+691 
-699 PPKDMRKAKNY
+699 
-710 LRLLQEG
+710 
-717 TADFPPLVCVN
+717 
-728 RMVIDG
+728 VIDNVRPSG
-734 QHRFW
+734 QTFISQVVKNEQLRVEILG
-739 AYRQA
+739 AAPAGRSEQA
-744 GFQQVKVYQNKPWAM
+744 A
-759 PAAA
+759 

>member
-27 FSFGPMNAIF
+27 FSFGSMNAIF

-76 SVELQIVDGEG
+76 SVELRIVDGEG

-159 EQLSEHNQ
+159 AQLSEHNQ

-193 STLTYCQGQQDLLR
+193 RTLTYCQGQQDLLQ
-207 SQREQS
+207 SQKEQS
-213 GVLLADRQKEL
+213 GLLLADRHKEL
-224 QDCRVRIQELES
+224 QERRIRIQELES

-372 GLDEKARE
+372 GLDEKARD
-380 VFEAF
+380 VFESF
-385 RAQDIAMCNLELA
+385 RAQDIAMCNQELA

-405 QAVDAVRAENERR
+405 QAVDAVRVENERR

-438 GRLSSEE
+438 GRLSPEE

-468 QQGSSMGADVAPGIS
+468 QQGSSMVADMAPGIS
-483 AEEINAEI
+483 AEEIKAEI
-491 VKKNELLIQG
+491 AKKNELLTALSSYIAER
-501 LQVRLDDEKNPERKY
+501 VRQRFDHLDLNRVSISLYEVSK
-516 RWLASRGRPHGV
+516 
-528 RCPAW
+528 
-533 IHVTGN
+533 
-539 PSATT
+539 TT
-544 AYLTEGGLKGDVA
+544 AEVHDVFKFNYEDRPYVILSLSEKIKAGLEVSELLKKI
-557 SFLDDDALFLCFAGV
+557 AGINYPV
-572 TAVKHLEDTLRQME
+572 
-586 QIQEVV
+586 
-592 ITLDMDKLMNWRVQN
+592 
-607 ALTKIIA
+607 
-614 LVRSIRGIKIR
+614 
-625 VMNWNMTFKGI
+625 FI
-636 DDFYLARNY
+636 DN
-645 AAKQGVNILDMSS
+645 GESV
-658 NFITI
+658 
-663 YLEDLWKREYPKQ
+663 P
-676 DRGFIHTCE
+676 
-685 WEELTL
+685 
-691 PVNELTAD
+691 
-699 PPKDMRKAKNY
+699 
-710 LRLLQEG
+710 
-717 TADFPPLVCVN
+717 
-728 RMVIDG
+728 VIDNVRPSG
-734 QHRFW
+734 QTFISQVVKNEQLRVEILG
-739 AYRQA
+739 AAPAGRSEQA
-744 GFQQVKVYQNKPWAM
+744 A
-759 PAAA
+759 

>member
-109 IAAKDLNTVFAERD
+109 IAAKDLNTVFAERE

-224 QDCRVRIQELES
+224 QDCRIRIQELES

-491 VKKNELLIQG
+491 VKKNELLTALSSYIAERVRQRFDHLDLNRVSISLYEVSKTTGEVRDVFKFNYEDRPYVILSLSEKIKAG
-501 LQVRLDDEKNPERKY
+501 LEVSEL
-516 RWLASRGRPHGV
+516 
-528 RCPAW
+528 
-533 IHVTGN
+533 
-539 PSATT
+539 
-544 AYLTEGGLKGDVA
+544 LKKI
-557 SFLDDDALFLCFAGV
+557 AGINYPV
-572 TAVKHLEDTLRQME
+572 
-586 QIQEVV
+586 
-592 ITLDMDKLMNWRVQN
+592 
-607 ALTKIIA
+607 
-614 LVRSIRGIKIR
+614 
-625 VMNWNMTFKGI
+625 FI
-636 DDFYLARNY
+636 DN
-645 AAKQGVNILDMSS
+645 GESV
-658 NFITI
+658 
-663 YLEDLWKREYPKQ
+663 P
-676 DRGFIHTCE
+676 
-685 WEELTL
+685 
-691 PVNELTAD
+691 
-699 PPKDMRKAKNY
+699 
-710 LRLLQEG
+710 
-717 TADFPPLVCVN
+717 
-728 RMVIDG
+728 VIDNVRPSG
-734 QHRFW
+734 QTFISQVVKNEQLRVEILG
-739 AYRQA
+739 AAPAGRSEQA
-744 GFQQVKVYQNKPWAM
+744 A
-759 PAAA
+759 

>member
-61 GSNRMDRLRAPGKNI
+61 GSNRMDRLRAPSKNI

-207 SQREQS
+207 SQKEQS
-213 GVLLADRQKEL
+213 GLLLADRQKEL

-236 IRTTGFDGSDLKER
+236 IRTTGFDGTDLKER

-362 ELSGQLDELH
+362 ELSRQLDDLH

-385 RAQDIAMCNLELA
+385 RAQDIAMCNQELA

-468 QQGSSMGADVAPGIS
+468 QQGSSMVADVAPGIS

-491 VKKNELLIQG
+491 VKKNELLTALSSYIAERVRQRFDHLDLNRVSISLYEVSKTTGEVRDVFKFNYEDRPYVILSLSEKIKAG
-501 LQVRLDDEKNPERKY
+501 LEVSEL
-516 RWLASRGRPHGV
+516 
-528 RCPAW
+528 
-533 IHVTGN
+533 
-539 PSATT
+539 
-544 AYLTEGGLKGDVA
+544 LKKI
-557 SFLDDDALFLCFAGV
+557 AGINYPV
-572 TAVKHLEDTLRQME
+572 
-586 QIQEVV
+586 
-592 ITLDMDKLMNWRVQN
+592 
-607 ALTKIIA
+607 
-614 LVRSIRGIKIR
+614 
-625 VMNWNMTFKGI
+625 FI
-636 DDFYLARNY
+636 DN
-645 AAKQGVNILDMSS
+645 GESV
-658 NFITI
+658 
-663 YLEDLWKREYPKQ
+663 P
-676 DRGFIHTCE
+676 
-685 WEELTL
+685 
-691 PVNELTAD
+691 
-699 PPKDMRKAKNY
+699 
-710 LRLLQEG
+710 
-717 TADFPPLVCVN
+717 
-728 RMVIDG
+728 VIDNVRPSG
-734 QHRFW
+734 QTFISQVVKNEQLRVEILG
-739 AYRQA
+739 AAPAGRSEQA
-744 GFQQVKVYQNKPWAM
+744 A
-759 PAAA
+759 

>member
-193 STLTYCQGQQDLLR
+193 STLTYCQGRQDLLQ

-385 RAQDIAMCNLELA
+385 RAQDIAMCNQELA

-491 VKKNELLIQG
+491 VKKNELLTALSSYIAERVRQRFDHLDLNRVSISLYEVSKTTGEVRDVFKFNYEDRPYVILSLSEKIKAG
-501 LQVRLDDEKNPERKY
+501 LEVSEL
-516 RWLASRGRPHGV
+516 
-528 RCPAW
+528 
-533 IHVTGN
+533 
-539 PSATT
+539 
-544 AYLTEGGLKGDVA
+544 LKKI
-557 SFLDDDALFLCFAGV
+557 AGINYPV
-572 TAVKHLEDTLRQME
+572 
-586 QIQEVV
+586 
-592 ITLDMDKLMNWRVQN
+592 
-607 ALTKIIA
+607 
-614 LVRSIRGIKIR
+614 
-625 VMNWNMTFKGI
+625 FI
-636 DDFYLARNY
+636 DN
-645 AAKQGVNILDMSS
+645 GESV
-658 NFITI
+658 
-663 YLEDLWKREYPKQ
+663 P
-676 DRGFIHTCE
+676 
-685 WEELTL
+685 
-691 PVNELTAD
+691 
-699 PPKDMRKAKNY
+699 
-710 LRLLQEG
+710 
-717 TADFPPLVCVN
+717 
-728 RMVIDG
+728 VIDNVRPSG
-734 QHRFW
+734 QTFISQVVKNEQLRVEILG
-739 AYRQA
+739 AAPAGRSEQA
-744 GFQQVKVYQNKPWAM
+744 A
-759 PAAA
+759 

>member
-159 EQLSEHNQ
+159 EQLSERNQ

-491 VKKNELLIQG
+491 VKKNELLTALSSYIAERVRQRFDHLDLNRVSISLYEVSKTTGEVRDVFKFNYEDRPYVILSLSEKIKAG
-501 LQVRLDDEKNPERKY
+501 LEVSEL
-516 RWLASRGRPHGV
+516 
-528 RCPAW
+528 
-533 IHVTGN
+533 
-539 PSATT
+539 
-544 AYLTEGGLKGDVA
+544 LKKI
-557 SFLDDDALFLCFAGV
+557 AGINYPV
-572 TAVKHLEDTLRQME
+572 
-586 QIQEVV
+586 
-592 ITLDMDKLMNWRVQN
+592 
-607 ALTKIIA
+607 
-614 LVRSIRGIKIR
+614 
-625 VMNWNMTFKGI
+625 FI
-636 DDFYLARNY
+636 DN
-645 AAKQGVNILDMSS
+645 GESV
-658 NFITI
+658 
-663 YLEDLWKREYPKQ
+663 P
-676 DRGFIHTCE
+676 
-685 WEELTL
+685 
-691 PVNELTAD
+691 
-699 PPKDMRKAKNY
+699 
-710 LRLLQEG
+710 
-717 TADFPPLVCVN
+717 
-728 RMVIDG
+728 VIDNVRPSG
-734 QHRFW
+734 QTFISQVVKNEQLRVEILG
-739 AYRQA
+739 AAPAGRSEQA
-744 GFQQVKVYQNKPWAM
+744 A
-759 PAAA
+759 

>member
-468 QQGSSMGADVAPGIS
+468 QQGRSMGADVAPGIS

-491 VKKNELLIQG
+491 VKKNELLTALSSYIAERVRQRFDHLDLNRVSISLYEVSKTTGEVRDVFKFNYEDRPYVILSLSEKIKAG
-501 LQVRLDDEKNPERKY
+501 LEVSEL
-516 RWLASRGRPHGV
+516 
-528 RCPAW
+528 
-533 IHVTGN
+533 
-539 PSATT
+539 
-544 AYLTEGGLKGDVA
+544 LKKI
-557 SFLDDDALFLCFAGV
+557 AGINYPV
-572 TAVKHLEDTLRQME
+572 
-586 QIQEVV
+586 
-592 ITLDMDKLMNWRVQN
+592 
-607 ALTKIIA
+607 
-614 LVRSIRGIKIR
+614 
-625 VMNWNMTFKGI
+625 FI
-636 DDFYLARNY
+636 DN
-645 AAKQGVNILDMSS
+645 GESV
-658 NFITI
+658 
-663 YLEDLWKREYPKQ
+663 P
-676 DRGFIHTCE
+676 
-685 WEELTL
+685 
-691 PVNELTAD
+691 
-699 PPKDMRKAKNY
+699 
-710 LRLLQEG
+710 
-717 TADFPPLVCVN
+717 
-728 RMVIDG
+728 VIDNVRPSG
-734 QHRFW
+734 QTFISQVVKNEQLRVEILG
-739 AYRQA
+739 AAPAGRSEQA
-744 GFQQVKVYQNKPWAM
+744 A
-759 PAAA
+759 

>member
-491 VKKNELLIQG
+491 VKKNELLTALSSYIAERVRQRFDHLDLNRVSISLYEVSKTTGEVRDVFKFNYEDRPYVILSLSEKIKAG
-501 LQVRLDDEKNPERKY
+501 LEVSEL
-516 RWLASRGRPHGV
+516 
-528 RCPAW
+528 
-533 IHVTGN
+533 
-539 PSATT
+539 
-544 AYLTEGGLKGDVA
+544 LKKI
-557 SFLDDDALFLCFAGV
+557 AGINYPV
-572 TAVKHLEDTLRQME
+572 
-586 QIQEVV
+586 
-592 ITLDMDKLMNWRVQN
+592 
-607 ALTKIIA
+607 
-614 LVRSIRGIKIR
+614 
-625 VMNWNMTFKGI
+625 FI
-636 DDFYLARNY
+636 DN
-645 AAKQGVNILDMSS
+645 GESV
-658 NFITI
+658 
-663 YLEDLWKREYPKQ
+663 P
-676 DRGFIHTCE
+676 
-685 WEELTL
+685 
-691 PVNELTAD
+691 
-699 PPKDMRKAKNY
+699 
-710 LRLLQEG
+710 
-717 TADFPPLVCVN
+717 
-728 RMVIDG
+728 VIDNVRPSG
-734 QHRFW
+734 QTFISQVVKNEQLRVEILGAAPAGW
-739 AYRQA
+739 SEQA
-744 GFQQVKVYQNKPWAM
+744 A
-759 PAAA
+759 

>member
-1 MVKPIKQFEISSL
+1 MWAHRKKTQHKEFCILVKPIKQFEISSL

-491 VKKNELLIQG
+491 VKKNELLTALSSYIAERVRQRFDHLDLNRVSISLYEVSKTTGEVRDVFKFNYEDRPYVILSLSEKIKAG
-501 LQVRLDDEKNPERKY
+501 LEVSEL
-516 RWLASRGRPHGV
+516 
-528 RCPAW
+528 
-533 IHVTGN
+533 
-539 PSATT
+539 
-544 AYLTEGGLKGDVA
+544 LKKI
-557 SFLDDDALFLCFAGV
+557 AGINYPV
-572 TAVKHLEDTLRQME
+572 
-586 QIQEVV
+586 
-592 ITLDMDKLMNWRVQN
+592 
-607 ALTKIIA
+607 
-614 LVRSIRGIKIR
+614 
-625 VMNWNMTFKGI
+625 FI
-636 DDFYLARNY
+636 DN
-645 AAKQGVNILDMSS
+645 GESV
-658 NFITI
+658 
-663 YLEDLWKREYPKQ
+663 P
-676 DRGFIHTCE
+676 
-685 WEELTL
+685 
-691 PVNELTAD
+691 
-699 PPKDMRKAKNY
+699 
-710 LRLLQEG
+710 
-717 TADFPPLVCVN
+717 
-728 RMVIDG
+728 VIDNVRPSG
-734 QHRFW
+734 QTFISQVVKNEQLRVEILG
-739 AYRQA
+739 AAPAGRSEQA
-744 GFQQVKVYQNKPWAM
+744 A
-759 PAAA
+759 

>member
-193 STLTYCQGQQDLLR
+193 STLTYCQGQQDLLQ

-468 QQGSSMGADVAPGIS
+468 PQGSSMGADVAPGIS

-491 VKKNELLIQG
+491 VKKNELLTALSSYIAERVRQRFDHLDLNRVSISLYEVSKTTGEVRDVFKFNYEDRPYVILSLSEKIKAG
-501 LQVRLDDEKNPERKY
+501 LEVSEL
-516 RWLASRGRPHGV
+516 
-528 RCPAW
+528 
-533 IHVTGN
+533 
-539 PSATT
+539 
-544 AYLTEGGLKGDVA
+544 LKKI
-557 SFLDDDALFLCFAGV
+557 AGINYPV
-572 TAVKHLEDTLRQME
+572 
-586 QIQEVV
+586 
-592 ITLDMDKLMNWRVQN
+592 
-607 ALTKIIA
+607 
-614 LVRSIRGIKIR
+614 
-625 VMNWNMTFKGI
+625 FI
-636 DDFYLARNY
+636 DN
-645 AAKQGVNILDMSS
+645 GESV
-658 NFITI
+658 
-663 YLEDLWKREYPKQ
+663 P
-676 DRGFIHTCE
+676 
-685 WEELTL
+685 
-691 PVNELTAD
+691 
-699 PPKDMRKAKNY
+699 
-710 LRLLQEG
+710 
-717 TADFPPLVCVN
+717 
-728 RMVIDG
+728 VIDNVRPSG
-734 QHRFW
+734 QTFISQVVKNEQLRVEILG
-739 AYRQA
+739 AAPAGRSEQA
-744 GFQQVKVYQNKPWAM
+744 A
-759 PAAA
+759 

>member
-193 STLTYCQGQQDLLR
+193 SILTYCQGQQDLLR

-491 VKKNELLIQG
+491 VKKNELLTALSSYIAERVRQRFDHLDLNRVSISLYEVSKTTGEVRDVFKFNYEDRPYVILSLSEKIKAG
-501 LQVRLDDEKNPERKY
+501 LEVSEL
-516 RWLASRGRPHGV
+516 
-528 RCPAW
+528 
-533 IHVTGN
+533 
-539 PSATT
+539 
-544 AYLTEGGLKGDVA
+544 LKKI
-557 SFLDDDALFLCFAGV
+557 AGINYPV
-572 TAVKHLEDTLRQME
+572 
-586 QIQEVV
+586 
-592 ITLDMDKLMNWRVQN
+592 
-607 ALTKIIA
+607 
-614 LVRSIRGIKIR
+614 
-625 VMNWNMTFKGI
+625 FI
-636 DDFYLARNY
+636 DN
-645 AAKQGVNILDMSS
+645 GESV
-658 NFITI
+658 
-663 YLEDLWKREYPKQ
+663 P
-676 DRGFIHTCE
+676 
-685 WEELTL
+685 
-691 PVNELTAD
+691 
-699 PPKDMRKAKNY
+699 
-710 LRLLQEG
+710 
-717 TADFPPLVCVN
+717 
-728 RMVIDG
+728 VIDNVRPSG
-734 QHRFW
+734 QTFISQVVKNEQLRVEILG
-739 AYRQA
+739 AAPAGRSEQA
-744 GFQQVKVYQNKPWAM
+744 A
-759 PAAA
+759 

>member
-61 GSNRMDRLRAPGKNI
+61 DSNRMDRLRAPGKNI

-193 STLTYCQGQQDLLR
+193 STLTYCQGQQDLLQ

-257 HEEYVREQASLP
+257 HEKYVREQASLP

-385 RAQDIAMCNLELA
+385 RAQDIAMCNQELA

-405 QAVDAVRAENERR
+405 QAVDAVRVENERR

-468 QQGSSMGADVAPGIS
+468 QQGSSMVADVAPGIS

-491 VKKNELLIQG
+491 VKKNELLTALSSYIAERVRQRFDHLDLNRVFISLYEVSKTTGEVRDVFKFNYEDRPYVILSLSEKIKAG
-501 LQVRLDDEKNPERKY
+501 LEVSEL
-516 RWLASRGRPHGV
+516 
-528 RCPAW
+528 
-533 IHVTGN
+533 
-539 PSATT
+539 
-544 AYLTEGGLKGDVA
+544 LKKI
-557 SFLDDDALFLCFAGV
+557 AGINYPV
-572 TAVKHLEDTLRQME
+572 
-586 QIQEVV
+586 
-592 ITLDMDKLMNWRVQN
+592 
-607 ALTKIIA
+607 
-614 LVRSIRGIKIR
+614 
-625 VMNWNMTFKGI
+625 FI
-636 DDFYLARNY
+636 DN
-645 AAKQGVNILDMSS
+645 GESV
-658 NFITI
+658 
-663 YLEDLWKREYPKQ
+663 P
-676 DRGFIHTCE
+676 
-685 WEELTL
+685 
-691 PVNELTAD
+691 
-699 PPKDMRKAKNY
+699 
-710 LRLLQEG
+710 
-717 TADFPPLVCVN
+717 
-728 RMVIDG
+728 VIDNVRPSG
-734 QHRFW
+734 QTFISQVVKNEQLRVEILG
-739 AYRQA
+739 AAPAGRSEQA
-744 GFQQVKVYQNKPWAM
+744 A
-759 PAAA
+759 

>member
-319 HILAGL
+319 HILAGR

-491 VKKNELLIQG
+491 VKKNELLTALSSYIAERVRQRFDHLDLNRVSISLYEVSKTTGEVRDVFKFNYEDRPYVILSLSEKIKAG
-501 LQVRLDDEKNPERKY
+501 LEVSEL
-516 RWLASRGRPHGV
+516 
-528 RCPAW
+528 
-533 IHVTGN
+533 
-539 PSATT
+539 
-544 AYLTEGGLKGDVA
+544 LKKI
-557 SFLDDDALFLCFAGV
+557 AGINYPV
-572 TAVKHLEDTLRQME
+572 
-586 QIQEVV
+586 
-592 ITLDMDKLMNWRVQN
+592 
-607 ALTKIIA
+607 
-614 LVRSIRGIKIR
+614 
-625 VMNWNMTFKGI
+625 FI
-636 DDFYLARNY
+636 DN
-645 AAKQGVNILDMSS
+645 GESV
-658 NFITI
+658 
-663 YLEDLWKREYPKQ
+663 P
-676 DRGFIHTCE
+676 
-685 WEELTL
+685 
-691 PVNELTAD
+691 
-699 PPKDMRKAKNY
+699 
-710 LRLLQEG
+710 
-717 TADFPPLVCVN
+717 
-728 RMVIDG
+728 VIDNVRPSG
-734 QHRFW
+734 QTFISQVVKNEQLRVEILG
-739 AYRQA
+739 AAPAGRSEQA
-744 GFQQVKVYQNKPWAM
+744 A
-759 PAAA
+759 

>member
-109 IAAKDLNTVFAERD
+109 IAAKDLNTVFVERD

-193 STLTYCQGQQDLLR
+193 STLTYCQGRQDLLQ

-236 IRTTGFDGSDLKER
+236 IRTTGFDGTDLKER

-385 RAQDIAMCNLELA
+385 RAQDIAMCNQELA

-491 VKKNELLIQG
+491 VKKNELLTALSSYIAERVRQRFDHLDLNRVSISLYEVSKTTGEVRDVFKFNYEDRPYVILSLSEKIKAG
-501 LQVRLDDEKNPERKY
+501 LEVSEL
-516 RWLASRGRPHGV
+516 
-528 RCPAW
+528 
-533 IHVTGN
+533 
-539 PSATT
+539 
-544 AYLTEGGLKGDVA
+544 LKKI
-557 SFLDDDALFLCFAGV
+557 AGINYPV
-572 TAVKHLEDTLRQME
+572 
-586 QIQEVV
+586 
-592 ITLDMDKLMNWRVQN
+592 
-607 ALTKIIA
+607 
-614 LVRSIRGIKIR
+614 
-625 VMNWNMTFKGI
+625 FI
-636 DDFYLARNY
+636 DN
-645 AAKQGVNILDMSS
+645 GESV
-658 NFITI
+658 
-663 YLEDLWKREYPKQ
+663 P
-676 DRGFIHTCE
+676 
-685 WEELTL
+685 
-691 PVNELTAD
+691 
-699 PPKDMRKAKNY
+699 
-710 LRLLQEG
+710 
-717 TADFPPLVCVN
+717 
-728 RMVIDG
+728 VIDNVRPSG
-734 QHRFW
+734 QTFISQVVKNEQLRVEILG
-739 AYRQA
+739 AAPAGRSEQA
-744 GFQQVKVYQNKPWAM
+744 A
-759 PAAA
+759 

>member
-207 SQREQS
+207 PQREQS

-491 VKKNELLIQG
+491 VKKNELLTALSSYIAERVRQRFDHLDLNRVSISLYEVSKTTGEVRDVFKFNYEDRPYVILSLSEKIKAG
-501 LQVRLDDEKNPERKY
+501 LEVSEL
-516 RWLASRGRPHGV
+516 
-528 RCPAW
+528 
-533 IHVTGN
+533 
-539 PSATT
+539 
-544 AYLTEGGLKGDVA
+544 LKKI
-557 SFLDDDALFLCFAGV
+557 AGINYPV
-572 TAVKHLEDTLRQME
+572 
-586 QIQEVV
+586 
-592 ITLDMDKLMNWRVQN
+592 
-607 ALTKIIA
+607 
-614 LVRSIRGIKIR
+614 
-625 VMNWNMTFKGI
+625 FI
-636 DDFYLARNY
+636 DN
-645 AAKQGVNILDMSS
+645 GESV
-658 NFITI
+658 
-663 YLEDLWKREYPKQ
+663 P
-676 DRGFIHTCE
+676 
-685 WEELTL
+685 
-691 PVNELTAD
+691 
-699 PPKDMRKAKNY
+699 
-710 LRLLQEG
+710 
-717 TADFPPLVCVN
+717 
-728 RMVIDG
+728 VIDNVRPSG
-734 QHRFW
+734 QTFISQVVKNEQLRVEILG
-739 AYRQA
+739 AAPAGRSEQA
-744 GFQQVKVYQNKPWAM
+744 A
-759 PAAA
+759 